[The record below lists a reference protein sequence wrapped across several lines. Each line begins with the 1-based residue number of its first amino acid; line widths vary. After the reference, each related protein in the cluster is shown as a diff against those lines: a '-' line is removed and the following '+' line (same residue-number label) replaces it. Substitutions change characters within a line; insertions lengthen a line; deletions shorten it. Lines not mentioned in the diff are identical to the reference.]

1 MAQSYQT
8 TTISVDST
16 AVGRL
21 MALARETDVYESQ
34 AEARADNWEAL
45 LTLLCDRFEAT
56 PGPLRADVGTKYDT
70 DTGGDA

>member
-8 TTISVDST
+8 TALSVDAE

-21 MALARETDVYESQ
+21 MALARETDVYDTR
-34 AEARADNWEAL
+34 AEAKRDNWEAL

-56 PGPLRADVGTKYDT
+56 PGPLRADVSTKY
-70 DTGGDA
+70 GGN

>member
-8 TTISVDST
+8 TSLSVDAE

-21 MALARETDVYESQ
+21 LEAAETADIYESR
-34 AEARADNWEAL
+34 AEARADNWEAV

-56 PGPLRADVGTKYDT
+56 PGPLRADVSTKY
-70 DTGGDA
+70 GGK